1 MDTKYTPAYARLGA
15 IAFRKG
21 ELVKARNHLRRA
33 IEMDPDFT
41 TAHYQLG
48 WIYQQSGQFQ
58 QAIQSLER
66 VVALQP
72 NSASACNTLAMFY
85 LERDS
90 RLDEALA
97 LAKRAVKFKPI
108 PSYWD
113 TLAYSLYKKQKY
125 EEADKAI
132 KKALELQLDHPEYLA
147 RQRAIQEHLIE

>member
-1 MDTKYTPAYARLGA
+1 
-15 IAFRKG
+15 
-21 ELVKARNHLRRA
+21 
-33 IEMDPDFT
+33 MDPDFT

-66 VVALQP
+66 VVSLQP

-85 LERDS
+85 LERDY

-108 PSYWD
+108 SSYWD
-113 TLAYSLYKKQKY
+113 TLAYSLYKNRNMKKQTKQLKRRLNCNLITLSTWHVS
-125 EEADKAI
+125 ELFKNTSSSS
-132 KKALELQLDHPEYLA
+132 KLVLEKV
-147 RQRAIQEHLIE
+147 RAKGW